1 MLTIRRVLNVKHT
14 YRLSVNTSRRALSA
28 LIIATAIVGI
38 SGCGQKGD
46 LYLVDN
52 TSSNTVGSALLSDT
66 DDLSETALA
75 SDEQNSRELEIMLA
89 DVNEDPN
96 DY

>member
-1 MLTIRRVLNVKHT
+1 MLTIHRVLNVKHT

-75 SDEQNSRELEIMLA
+75 SDEQNSRELEI
-89 DVNEDPN
+89 
-96 DY
+96 